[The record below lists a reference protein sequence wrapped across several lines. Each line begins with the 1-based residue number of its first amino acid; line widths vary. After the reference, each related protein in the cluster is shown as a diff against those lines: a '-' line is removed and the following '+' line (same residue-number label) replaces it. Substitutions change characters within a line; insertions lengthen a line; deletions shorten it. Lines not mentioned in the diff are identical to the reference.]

1 MTLSYRIA
9 CARDAGKENLDRRK
23 KSGVRS
29 SADMAHGSMTDRSLG
44 EVVRDGRLAKEWS
57 LRDLAK
63 RVAKTPSYLSD
74 IENDRRVPAEEMLK
88 DLARLLDLDF
98 NDLMARAGRFGED
111 IVRYVTREPMA
122 GALFRQVSGHNL
134 NSEQIR
140 RLSEYTE
147 ELASE
152 EKKVKR

>member
-1 MTLSYRIA
+1 MA
-9 CARDAGKENLDRRK
+9 
-23 KSGVRS
+23 RS
-29 SADMAHGSMTDRSLG
+29 SVTDKSLG
-44 EVVRDGRLAKEWS
+44 EVVRDGRLAKQWS

-63 RVAKTPSYLSD
+63 RVEKTPSYLSD

-122 GALFRQVSGHNL
+122 GALFRQVSDHNL

-140 RLSEYTE
+140 KLSEYTE
-147 ELASE
+147 KLASE
-152 EKKVKR
+152 GKKVKK

>member
-1 MTLSYRIA
+1 MA
-9 CARDAGKENLDRRK
+9 
-23 KSGVRS
+23 RS
-29 SADMAHGSMTDRSLG
+29 SVTDKSLG
-44 EVVRDGRLAKEWS
+44 EVVRDGRLAKQWS

-63 RVAKTPSYLSD
+63 RVEKTPSYLSD

-122 GALFRQVSGHNL
+122 GALFRQVSDHNL

-140 RLSEYTE
+140 KLSEYTE
-147 ELASE
+147 KLASE
-152 EKKVKR
+152 AGTVKK